1 MERLRRR
8 RSAAVRTAAQPTT
21 APAQLERRI
30 ALLSAQI
37 EATRTMVATAGPL
50 YAALSDEQKRTAD
63 ELLAEHLRDMQRR
76 GL

>member
-1 MERLRRR
+1 
-8 RSAAVRTAAQPTT
+8 
-21 APAQLERRI
+21 
-30 ALLSAQI
+30 
-37 EATRTMVATAGPL
+37 MVGAAGPL